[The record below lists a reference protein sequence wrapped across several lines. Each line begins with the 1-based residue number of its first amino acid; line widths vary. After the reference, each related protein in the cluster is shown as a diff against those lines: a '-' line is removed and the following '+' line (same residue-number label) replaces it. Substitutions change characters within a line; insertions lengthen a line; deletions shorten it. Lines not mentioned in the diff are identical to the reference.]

1 MNIRVLGRTDPK
13 VDIHFNVSFSSTPP
27 LFFINVYVPSQQS
40 VQSCILCVSWFRLC
54 LFLQF
59 LNWIL
64 EMFRQY
70 GIFFF
75 FILLVLRVFQMKGNM
90 GYSDLDCMVD
100 LHLFIHQCPIKV
112 TIMILV
118 NVVEN
123 VVKLAYSQSESSFS
137 ID

>member
-1 MNIRVLGRTDPK
+1 
-13 VDIHFNVSFSSTPP
+13 
-27 LFFINVYVPSQQS
+27 
-40 VQSCILCVSWFRLC
+40 
-54 LFLQF
+54 
-59 LNWIL
+59 
-64 EMFRQY
+64 
-70 GIFFF
+70 
-75 FILLVLRVFQMKGNM
+75 MKGNM

-123 VVKLAYSQSESSFS
+123 VVKLTYSQSESSFS

>member
-1 MNIRVLGRTDPK
+1 MTFSTISQL
-13 VDIHFNVSFSSTPP
+13 DIGNVPT
-27 LFFINVYVPSQQS
+27 VWY
-40 VQSCILCVSWFRLC
+40 
-54 LFLQF
+54 
-59 LNWIL
+59 
-64 EMFRQY
+64 
-70 GIFFF
+70 FFF

-100 LHLFIHQCPIKV
+100 LHLFIQQCPIKV

-123 VVKLAYSQSESSFS
+123 VVKLTYSQSESSFS